1 MMFLI
6 SSCLKQHKKKDD
18 GTMAINNHFES
29 NKVILAN
36 WVDITLKNV
45 ILSNIYI
52 KFRFR
57 FGH

>member
-1 MMFLI
+1 
-6 SSCLKQHKKKDD
+6 
-18 GTMAINNHFES
+18 MAINNHFES